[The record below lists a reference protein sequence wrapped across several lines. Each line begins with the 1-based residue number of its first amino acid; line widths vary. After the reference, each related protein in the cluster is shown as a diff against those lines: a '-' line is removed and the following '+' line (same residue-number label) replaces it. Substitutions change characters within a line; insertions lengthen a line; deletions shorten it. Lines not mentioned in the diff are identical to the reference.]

1 MYAVFC
7 LILGATGRSTEET
20 VALMQQY
27 VRLLELREKSKDREM
42 YGNIVAQVLAVG
54 GHALISYM
62 EYTYGGSGKFG
73 ANTFIPIP
81 LQQGS
86 TSSHGRSPS
95 WSLHAMERPLGR
107 STPEPE
113 FPLNFL
119 EYYRLIQEWS
129 K

>member
-20 VALMQQY
+20 VAQNRMQQY

-42 YGNIVAQVLAVG
+42 YGNIAAQVLAVG

-62 EYTYGGSGKFG
+62 GYKYGSSGKCG

-81 LQQGS
+81 FPQGS
-86 TSSHGRSPS
+86 TSSHGRSPCCS
-95 WSLHAMERPLGR
+95 

-113 FPLNFL
+113 FPLNAL
-119 EYYRLIQEWS
+119 EF
-129 K
+129 